1 MESTLRA
8 GFAPTHRAAGQAV
21 ALPADCT
28 RNGIGALH
36 DQLRTAGRHD
46 VLDGSEVQR
55 IDAAGLRLL
64 LAFMNERRAA
74 GSVIA
79 WRGTSGVLSKAAQE
93 LGLTAAMR
101 LPASPPYSI

>member
-1 MESTLRA
+1 MESSRKA
-8 GFAPTHRAAGQAV
+8 GFAPPPRVPGNIV

-28 RNGIGALH
+28 RSGIGALH
-36 DQLRTAGRHD
+36 DQLRAAGRHD
-46 VLDGSEVQR
+46 VLDGSAVQR

-79 WRGTSGVLSKAAQE
+79 WRATSQVLSTAAQE
-93 LGLTAAMR
+93 LGLTAAMH
-101 LPASPPYSI
+101 LPGVRPVS

>member
-1 MESTLRA
+1 MESTRRA
-8 GFAPTHRAAGQAV
+8 SLAPALQADGTV

-36 DQLRTAGRHD
+36 DQLRAAGRHD
-46 VLDGSEVQR
+46 ALDGSAVQR

-79 WRGTSGVLSKAAQE
+79 WRGTSKVLSKAAQE
-93 LGLTAAMR
+93 LGVAAAMH
-101 LPASPPYSI
+101 LPVPQPVI

>member
-1 MESTLRA
+1 MESTRGA
-8 GFAPTHRAAGQAV
+8 GFVPAHTGAGHAV

-36 DQLRTAGRHD
+36 DQLRAAGRHD
-46 VLDGSEVQR
+46 VLDGSEVKR

-79 WRGTSGVLSKAAQE
+79 WRGTSGVLSKAAQK
-93 LGLTAAMR
+93 LGLTAAMH
-101 LPASPPYSI
+101 LPAPQP

>member
-1 MESTLRA
+1 MESTRRT
-8 GFAPTHRAAGQAV
+8 GFLPAHKAVGHAV

-28 RNGIGALH
+28 RSGIGALH
-36 DQLRTAGRHD
+36 DQLRAAGRHD
-46 VLDGSEVQR
+46 ALDGSAVQR

-74 GSVIA
+74 GSVIV
-79 WRGTSGVLSKAAQE
+79 WRGTSRVLSNAAQE

-101 LPASPPYSI
+101 LPMPQPLT